1 MHALLKND
9 IDVQKISIY
18 YYQSYNFYK
27 IYYNLDYIKLLGIP
41 FNIKI
46 NHYSYKDDLYFIYI
60 NDKNILNI
68 LHNIEKKF
76 QSSITCFNLLRYLNG
91 KTYIICKNRNHI
103 RIDKNNIDIIINKIK
118 YINNCYVPII
128 NII

>member
-60 NDKNILNI
+60 NDKNILNT

-118 YINNCYVPII
+118 YINNCYVPIK

>member
-9 IDVQKISIY
+9 IDVQKISTY
-18 YYQSYNFYK
+18 YYQNYNFYK

-60 NDKNILNI
+60 NDKNILKT

-103 RIDKNNIDIIINKIK
+103 SINKNNIDIIINKIK

>member
-1 MHALLKND
+1 MYALLKND
-9 IDVQKISIY
+9 IDIQKISIY

-27 IYYNLDYIKLLGIP
+27 IYYNLDYIKILGIP

-46 NHYSYKDDLYFIYI
+46 YHYLYKDDLYFIYI
-60 NDKNILNI
+60 NDKNILNT
-68 LHNIEKKF
+68 LHNIENKF
-76 QSSITCFNLLRYLNG
+76 KSSITCFNLLRYLNG

-103 RIDKNNIDIIINKIK
+103 PIDKNNIDIIINKIK

>member
-60 NDKNILNI
+60 NDKNILNT

-76 QSSITCFNLLRYLNG
+76 QSSITCFYLLRYLNG

-103 RIDKNNIDIIINKIK
+103 QIDKNNIDIIINKIK

>member
-9 IDVQKISIY
+9 IDVQKILIY

>member
-41 FNIKI
+41 FNIKF
-46 NHYSYKDDLYFIYI
+46 NQYSYKDDLYFIYI
-60 NDKNILNI
+60 NDKNILNA

-76 QSSITCFNLLRYLNG
+76 QSSISCFNLLRYLNG
-91 KTYIICKNRNHI
+91 KTYIICKNINHKSI
-103 RIDKNNIDIIINKIK
+103 NKNNIDIIINKIK

>member
-41 FNIKI
+41 FNINI

-60 NDKNILNI
+60 NDKNILNT

-91 KTYIICKNRNHI
+91 KRYIICKNINHI
-103 RIDKNNIDIIINKIK
+103 PIDKNNIDIIINKIK